1 MQASRRRTIADR
13 RTDARQAPTSADRP
27 RAAAERALSA
37 PDRPTALRRRLDDP
51 ELAQPLRP
59 PRAVAPKRSTAATAG
74 ARAGW
79 PAPQTRARRKFPKGI
94 ADAKSATTIVS
105 FANVSA
111 PRKVFDVAAS
121 NSKVSQHPMAPKLI
135 ATFTLRLRARRR
147 MAAIDGI
154 AQVNRIHRFRIGNA
168 ARQSL
173 CHHPG
178 HDREQKARKC
188 GLTQLGKAP
197 DDPRHHPRR
206 CCGNRA
212 ARPGVI

>member
-1 MQASRRRTIADR
+1 MQASRHRTIAGR

-27 RAAAERALSA
+27 RAVAERVLSV

-59 PRAVAPKRSTAATAG
+59 PRAAPKRSTAATAG

-79 PAPQTRARRKFPKGI
+79 PAPQTSARRKFPKGI
-94 ADAKSATTIVS
+94 ADARSATTIVS

-111 PRKVFDVAAS
+111 PRKGFHVAAR
-121 NSKVSQHPMAPKLI
+121 NSKVSQHPIAPNLI
-135 ATFTLRLRARRR
+135 AIFTLRLQARRR
-147 MAAIDGI
+147 LAAIDGI
-154 AQVNRIHRFRIGNA
+154 AQVHGIHRFGISNA

-173 CHHPG
+173 CHRPG

-197 DDPRHHPRR
+197 EIGR
-206 CCGNRA
+206 
-212 ARPGVI
+212 